1 MRIIWLI
8 LALLGAGA
16 LAWVGASSPSGRDG
30 DGFSVARAMVDIA
43 RIAQEPHP
51 VASPQNAR
59 VHDYLVKRM
68 TELSLDPQQQ
78 SAPGFDPAAREGGS
92 WLVGAQV
99 ENVIGVLP
107 GRDPAAPALV
117 LMAHYDSVPG
127 SPGAADD
134 ATGVATAL
142 EVARLL
148 KLKGQ
153 PQRNVIILLTDG
165 EEAGLLGAN
174 AFFRHAPMAKHVG
187 LIINME
193 ARGGGGRANMFET
206 GSENGALIDA
216 FKETASRPIS
226 SALAVFL
233 YEKMPNDTDF
243 SVAKA
248 RGLTGLN
255 YAFIGRQFDYHSP
268 TSTVANLDRGSVR
281 SMGDQVFAAASDLA
295 YAKELPAR
303 RPNAVYSQTFGDHV
317 LAYPAWAGW
326 LVLLGTGALLVIAAY
341 RARKADAAPDW
352 RDGLRGAGGGLFLL
366 LFSVAVLRLARRA
379 TTVGFGFFEQRAL
392 LAQWGPWE
400 GVLFLLGLG
409 LLVLIPTL
417 LVRAGAR
424 RGLVVSAA
432 LAGGACSLFGGFDP
446 PGLIVGLVAAVLA
459 FFAFAKPARPGG
471 AWAGVLLL
479 ALVLGCAAQVFAPAI
494 GFLIAWPLVLAALG
508 AALSGFG
515 AQSRWW
521 SVLALLAALA
531 GGWLGVYVHVVSQGL
546 DLPDLLAL
554 FVFLAA
560 LVFWPLTQSADLSP
574 SGEPAQ
580 GSGAAWLAGVL
591 LVLGTGLFLFVRF
604 SDPWTARNP
613 QATIVNHVTD
623 AAGKGWLTTPA
634 LSPWTEKAL
643 KVGGGTITQRALPPF
658 AEQPLFVAPALAP
671 PVQSATLTQS
681 VGPDGRVSITLTPP
695 QNARRLN
702 LDITT
707 PVAVKDVTVQHLPAQ
722 FMLKPGAA
730 NRLRWASAGEPL
742 VLSFAPTAKGEARV
756 TYSVQGESWPAGVPA
771 LPKRPANVMAWGGSD
786 SGVVLGET
794 TVRW

>member
-16 LAWVGASSPSGRDG
+16 LAWVGASSPMGRDG
-30 DGFSVARAMVDIA
+30 DGFSVARAMVDIGQIA
-43 RIAQEPHP
+43 REPHP
-51 VASPQNAR
+51 VGSPQNAR

-68 TELSLDPQQQ
+68 TELGLDPQQQ
-78 SAPGFDPAAREGGS
+78 SAPGFDPDARDGGA

-107 GRDPAAPALV
+107 GSDRAAPALV

-153 PQRNVIILLTDG
+153 PQRDVIILITDG

-174 AFFRHAPMAKHVG
+174 AFFRHAPMARRVG

-248 RGLTGLN
+248 KGLTGLN

-295 YAKELPAR
+295 YAKELPPR

-326 LVLLGTGALLVIAAY
+326 LILAGIAGLLLIAGY
-341 RARKADAAPDW
+341 RARKADAAPHW
-352 RDGLRGAGGGLFLL
+352 LDGLRGAGGGLFLL

-379 TTVGFGFFEQRAL
+379 TGVEFGFFEQRPL
-392 LAQWGPWE
+392 LAQWGLWE

-409 LLVLIPTL
+409 LLVLIPTV

-424 RGLVVSAA
+424 WGLVICAA
-432 LAGGACSLFGGFDP
+432 VAGVACSLFGGFDLS
-446 PGLIVGLVAAVLA
+446 GLIVGLVAAVLA
-459 FFAFAKPARPGG
+459 VFVFGQPARPGG

-479 ALVLGCAAQVFAPAI
+479 GLLLGVVAQVLAPAI
-494 GFLIAWPLVLAALG
+494 GFLIAWPLALAAMG

-521 SVLALLAALA
+521 SVLALLAAVA
-531 GGWLGVYVHVVSQGL
+531 GGWLGVYVHVTAQGL

-591 LVLGTGLFLFVRF
+591 LAAGIGLFLFVRV

-623 AAGKGWLTTPA
+623 AAGMGWLTTPF
-634 LSPWTEKAL
+634 LSSWTEAAL
-643 KVGGGTITQRALPPF
+643 KAGGGTVAQRALPPF
-658 AEQPLFVAPALAP
+658 AEKPVYATPALAP
-671 PVQSATLTQS
+671 PVPRPTLEQRTD
-681 VGPDGRVSITLTPP
+681 PDGRVSITLTPP
-695 QNARRLN
+695 PNARLLRLN
-702 LDITT
+702 ITT

-722 FMLKPGAA
+722 FMLKPGVT
-730 NRLRWASAGEPL
+730 NRLRWVSAGEPL
-742 VLSFAPTAKGEARV
+742 VLSFAPTAKGEARI

-771 LPKRPANVMAWGGSD
+771 LPKRPADVMAWGGSD
-786 SGVVLGET
+786 SGVVLGEA
-794 TVRW
+794 TVGW